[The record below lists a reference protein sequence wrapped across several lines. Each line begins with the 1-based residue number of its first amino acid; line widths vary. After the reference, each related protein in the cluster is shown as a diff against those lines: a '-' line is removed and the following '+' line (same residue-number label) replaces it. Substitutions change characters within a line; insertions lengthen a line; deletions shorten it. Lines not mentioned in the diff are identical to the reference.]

1 MLHFDLTSLAL
12 NDDKDCDGRNDQ
24 CDCNET
30 NNEAPYFCHNIHL
43 IIAKQRLK
51 MVNLSV
57 LFFRIILEVAS
68 FHNDQDISKQCAR
81 QKQRHCAEIGYSD
94 SLVILLI
101 VSDFL
106 SFLFYSE
113 FVIALISA
121 QDCLT
126 FNHFDFRVKVPVN
139 QQSEV

>member
-1 MLHFDLTSLAL
+1 
-12 NDDKDCDGRNDQ
+12 
-24 CDCNET
+24 
-30 NNEAPYFCHNIHL
+30 
-43 IIAKQRLK
+43 

-68 FHNDQDISKQCAR
+68 FCYDQDISKQCAR
-81 QKQRHCAEIGYSD
+81 QKQRHGAEICNSD

-101 VSDFL
+101 VSDLL

-113 FVIALISA
+113 FSIALISA

-126 FNHFDFRVKVPVN
+126 FNHFDF
-139 QQSEV
+139 